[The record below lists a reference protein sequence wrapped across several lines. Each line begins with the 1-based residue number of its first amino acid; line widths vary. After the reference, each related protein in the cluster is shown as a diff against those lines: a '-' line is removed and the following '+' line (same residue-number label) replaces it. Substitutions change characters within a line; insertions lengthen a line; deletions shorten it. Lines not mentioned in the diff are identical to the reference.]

1 MLLRVSPMNCTTSPR
16 IVALLPIKEHS
27 SRVPGKNFRDF
38 CGKPLFQWV
47 LDSLLNLEQISTV
60 VINTDAESIL
70 SGRFRPKSN
79 RVLLRRRTD
88 DICGDEISMNLVLA
102 NDLMSVDADIYLM
115 THATN
120 PLISSQ
126 TFASALSYF
135 QDQLVGNCADSL
147 FSVNR
152 FQSRFYRKDLTPVNH
167 DPQNLVPTQD
177 LEPWFEENSCFY
189 IFTRQSFL
197 STNARIGSRPL
208 IYETP
213 PWESVDID
221 VEADWCIAE
230 ALASA
235 SIRHVEYG

>member
-1 MLLRVSPMNCTTSPR
+1 MHSTTTPR

-38 CGKPLFQWV
+38 CGKPLFHWI
-47 LDSLLNLEQISTV
+47 LESLLQLQQVSTV
-60 VINTDAESIL
+60 VINTDSESLL
-70 SGRFRPKSN
+70 SSDFRPHSN
-79 RVLLRRRTD
+79 RLMLRKRAHE
-88 DICGDEISMNLVLA
+88 ICGDEVSMNLVIA
-102 NDLMSVDADIYLM
+102 NDLEAVDADIYLM

-120 PLISSQ
+120 PLISTQ

-135 QDQLVGNCADSL
+135 QDQLLSGSADSL

-152 FQSRFYRKDLTPVNH
+152 FQSRFYREDLTPVNH
-167 DPQNLVPTQD
+167 DPSNLLPTQD

-189 IFTRQSFL
+189 IFTRQSFI
-197 STNARIGSRPL
+197 STNARIGSKPL

-221 VEADWCIAE
+221 VESDWHFAE
-230 ALASA
+230 ALASGA
-235 SIRHVEYG
+235 MNHGDSA